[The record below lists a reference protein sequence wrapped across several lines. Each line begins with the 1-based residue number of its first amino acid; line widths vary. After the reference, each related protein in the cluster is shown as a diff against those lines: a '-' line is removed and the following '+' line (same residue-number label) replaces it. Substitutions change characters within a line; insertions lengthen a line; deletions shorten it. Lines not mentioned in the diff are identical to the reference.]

1 MYKNYIYLVF
11 LTAFL
16 SGCVAPNL
24 KGDFGHLSRKADAVL
39 LGYSLDQMADILGSP
54 QAYFVSPENSDIAYA
69 HYCFYG
75 MFETD
80 PNGFF
85 LYKDTVYKRVKN
97 VDENSRSSGAYQI
110 DNGKVEW
117 NCYSDVL
124 VDWARIPISS
134 AFKAHE
140 IARQAR
146 ASELA
151 AQKISKK
158 YFIDGLIIN
167 HFQDTGVN
175 CVSGGFYQIKL
186 KGSIGPDS
194 SFAIEKLLKRSPNCV
209 DENNEIVSR
218 TSVVLDSGGGMLKDG
233 YMMGEAFRSYNVV
246 TVIGSDTTCAS
257 ACAVAYLGGVQRVIR
272 GQAMIMFHSPYLPGL
287 NAQGER
293 TADCKIGTNATQE
306 LLTYYQTMTSVEEGQ
321 RLMNRTMSYCSA
333 EDGWVVKGYDAAEL
347 FGIATKI

>member
-1 MYKNYIYLVF
+1 MYKHYIYIIS

-16 SGCVAPNL
+16 SGCVNI
-24 KGDFGHLSRKADAVL
+24 KGDLGTLSRNADLIPV
-39 LGYSLDQMADILGSP
+39 GYSIKQIADILGRP
-54 QAYFVSPENSDIAYA
+54 QLYFVNPNDRNLAYA
-69 HYCFYG
+69 HYCYWG
-75 MFETD
+75 IFED
-80 PNGFF
+80 DANGFF
-85 LYKDTVYKRVKN
+85 LYKDRMYKRVQN
-97 VDENSRSSGAYQI
+97 HDEYTRSTGVYS
-110 DNGKVEW
+110 NGDYST
-117 NCYSDVL
+117 NCYNDVRI
-124 VDWARIPISS
+124 DWSRTPLDPAS
-134 AFKAHE
+134 
-140 IARQAR
+140 QAR
-146 ASELA
+146 AEESEKQALRA
-151 AQKISKK
+151 RQKISKE

-167 HFQDTGVN
+167 HFQYTGVN

-194 SFAIEKLLKRSPNCV
+194 SFAIEKLLKRSPNCE

-218 TSVVLDSGGGMLKDG
+218 TSVILNSGGGMLKDG
-233 YMMGEAFRSYNVV
+233 YMMGEAFRSYNVE
-246 TVIGSDTTCAS
+246 TVIGSDTICAS

-306 LLTYYQTMTSVEEGQ
+306 LLTYYQNMTSVEEGQ

-347 FGIATKI
+347 FGIATKFDGNF